1 MKTSSSTYNPLNE
14 ILSYFPEAT
23 QSALTLPQ
31 IETVKSLLDLGG
43 VHCES
48 IEEVVECIELLCE
61 LNALDLEKIKD
72 KNKTYYKVTRK
83 NYG

>member
-1 MKTSSSTYNPLNE
+1 MKTSSSTYNPLSE
-14 ILSYFPEAT
+14 ILRYFPENT
-23 QSALTLPQ
+23 ESALTLPQ

-48 IEEVVECIELLCE
+48 IDEVVTCIELLAE
-61 LNALDLEKIKD
+61 LDALDLEKIK
-72 KNKTYYKVTRK
+72 KQNNTYYKVTRK